1 MSKLS
6 KFSQEEK
13 QRGLNTMVDYASSAI
28 QNRAR
33 ALIDVQRRKRHI
45 DETTD
50 ALSQLASIK
59 SADGTPVADPETD
72 YKVLTLDDAES
83 LLLMAGIRKPGE
95 GRGDE
100 RIPHYHNWDANTAS
114 QWSKRIHQLSDN
126 LEARRSMYVM
136 GNDQSGNTIKGA
148 ISAFADVLHEVSV
161 VNDHEHDFKFK
172 EALGFGRARHMA
184 DGLRSHL
191 VMETTLPKIANQIHS
206 YLSQAHSANPE
217 TLPSARSKKQKLWDQ
232 SLSEAESSIAY
243 MGSTG
248 WQVDPDDKAQLEQ
261 AVERSHTLLPKKSEK
276 AVQKIEAAFLL
287 DDYSGYYDNTTF
299 NETRIGDLEEHLEHK
314 LAEVAHQKFV
324 LDDGWKKITGF
335 PVDYVQIEQEMNE
348 EAEAEAVQGS
358 QQSVATLS
366 GYGIPQDILFQPRAL
381 EFTEQKLQRLQDTF
395 EYSSDISAY
404 RPSAAQSHVKN
415 IITLK
420 SDAVSQLDA
429 FLKAKADQVDS
440 KDVPRSQLLDL
451 YESKKRSL
459 TGDRESRLKSARMT
473 TALSRYTDIER
484 KWENLT
490 KSAADRIL
498 QKVADA
504 RDRLEQ
510 ISQETQ
516 DIQDQSRYCRAQSD
530 FATINALINESF
542 QPAFDSKAS
551 KKSWLNEIQKDR
563 THAKSS
569 LEKSWR
575 LPRAASE
582 PSLATVKEGV
592 QTLMIDE
599 SLEIIEP
606 SLSLGKEAEQETAT
620 ARPWKSRFNW
630 ADEVEGDADTTFDEE
645 LKEWLAAEAQRNGRE
660 TAAVASTPA
669 SELHEAEPATS
680 NVSAPVVTTN
690 RWMRSDG
697 KSAAQYLYEMSRASR
712 R

>member
-1 MSKLS
+1 MSELSKLS
-6 KFSQEEK
+6 PEDRQH
-13 QRGLNTMVDYASSAI
+13 GLNIMVDYTSTAI

-33 ALIDVQRRKRHI
+33 ALTDVQKRKQHI
-45 DETTD
+45 DETTA

-59 SADGTPVADPETD
+59 SANGTPLADPETD
-72 YKVLTLDDAES
+72 YKVLTLDDAGS
-83 LLLMAGIRKPGE
+83 LLLTAGIRKPGE

-114 QWSKRIHQLSDN
+114 QWSKRIQRLSDH
-126 LEARRSMYVM
+126 LEARRRMYAM
-136 GNDQSGNTIKGA
+136 GNDQSGNTINGA
-148 ISAFADVLHEVSV
+148 ISGFEEVLNDDSV
-161 VNDHEHDFKFK
+161 VNNHEHGFNFW
-172 EALGFGRARHMA
+172 EAMSFGAARNWA
-184 DGLRSHL
+184 DGLRSQL

-206 YLSQAHSANPE
+206 YLSQAHNANPE

-248 WQVDPDDKAQLEQ
+248 WQVDPDDKAKFEQ
-261 AVERSHTLLPKKSEK
+261 AVERSHTILSKKSEK
-276 AVQKIEAAFLL
+276 AVQKIEASFLL
-287 DDYSGYYDNTTF
+287 NDQSGYYDDTTF
-299 NETRIGDLEEHLEHK
+299 NETRIGDLEYHLEHK
-314 LAEVAHQKFV
+314 LAEVDHQKFV
-324 LDDGWKKITGF
+324 LDDGWKKLTGL
-335 PVDYVQIEQEMNE
+335 PVDYVQIEQEMD
-348 EAEAEAVQGS
+348 AEAEAVQGS

-366 GYGIPQDILFQPRAL
+366 GYGIPQDILFQPSTL
-381 EFTEQKLQRLQDTF
+381 EFTEQKLQKIQDTF
-395 EYSSDISAY
+395 EYSPETSAY

-415 IITLK
+415 LIALK
-420 SDAVSQLDA
+420 SDVVSQLDA
-429 FLKAKADQVDS
+429 FLKAKVDQVDS

-473 TALSRYTDIER
+473 AALSRYTDIEK
-484 KWENLT
+484 KWEKLT

-498 QKVADA
+498 QKVEDA
-504 RDRLEQ
+504 RDGLEQ

-551 KKSWLNEIQKDR
+551 KKAWLNEIQKDR

-575 LPRAASE
+575 LPRATSE
-582 PSLATVKEGV
+582 PSPATVEEGV

-599 SLEIIEP
+599 SPEVIEP

-620 ARPWKSRFNW
+620 ARPWVSGYAW
-630 ADEVEGDADTTFDEE
+630 ADEVEENDDTAFDKEFA
-645 LKEWLAAEAQRNGRE
+645 EWLAAEKKRNGRG
-660 TAAVASTPA
+660 TATVPSTPA
-669 SELHEAEPATS
+669 SELHDAEPAIS

-697 KSAAQYLYEMSRASR
+697 KSAAQHLYEMSRASR

>member
-1 MSKLS
+1 MSELS
-6 KFSQEEK
+6 KVPQEEK
-13 QRGLNTMVDYASSAI
+13 QRSLNIMVDYASSAI

-45 DETTD
+45 DETTA

-59 SADGTPVADPETD
+59 SADGTPLADPETD

-126 LEARRSMYVM
+126 MEARRSMYAM
-136 GNDQSGNTIKGA
+136 GNDQAGDIREATSGLEKILNE
-148 ISAFADVLHEVSV
+148 DSV
-161 VNDHEHDFKFK
+161 VNNNHEQDFKFK
-172 EALGFGRARHMA
+172 EALGFGRWRHLA
-184 DGLRSHL
+184 DGLRSQL
-191 VMETTLPKIANQIHS
+191 IMETVLPKIANQIHS
-206 YLSQAHSANPE
+206 YTSQAHSANPE

-232 SLSEAESSIAY
+232 SISEAESSIAY

-248 WQVDPDDKAQLEQ
+248 WQVDPDDKAQFEQ
-261 AVERSHTLLPKKSEK
+261 AVERSHTILSKKSEK

-287 DDYSGYYDNTTF
+287 DDHSGYYDNTTF
-299 NETRIGDLEEHLEHK
+299 NETRIGDLQEHLEHK
-314 LAEVAHQKFV
+314 LPEVAHQKFV
-324 LDDGWKKITGF
+324 LDDGWKKLTGL
-335 PVDYVQIEQEMNE
+335 PVDYVQIEQEMD
-348 EAEAEAVQGS
+348 AEAEALQGS

-366 GYGIPQDILFQPRAL
+366 GYGIPQDILFQPSAL
-381 EFTEQKLQRLQDTF
+381 EFTEQKLQRLQNTF
-395 EYSSDISAY
+395 EYSPDINAY

-415 IITLK
+415 ILALK
-420 SDAVSQLDA
+420 SDAVSQLNT
-429 FLKAKADQVDS
+429 FLKAKVDQVDS
-440 KDVPRSQLLDL
+440 KDIPRSQLLDL

-473 TALSRYTDIER
+473 AALSRYTDIEK
-484 KWENLT
+484 KWEKLT
-490 KSAADRIL
+490 KSAAGRIL

-504 RDRLEQ
+504 RDGLEQ

-516 DIQDQSRYCRAQSD
+516 DIQDQSRYWRAQSD

-551 KKSWLNEIQKDR
+551 KKAWLNEIQKDR

-582 PSLATVKEGV
+582 PSLATVEEGV
-592 QTLMIDE
+592 QTLLIDE
-599 SLEIIEP
+599 SVESIEP
-606 SLSLGKEAEQETAT
+606 YLSLGKEAEQETAT
-620 ARPWKSRFNW
+620 ARPWRSRFNW
-630 ADEVEGDADTTFDEE
+630 ADEDEGDADTTFDEDF
-645 LKEWLAAEAQRNGRE
+645 KEWLAAEAKRNGRE

-697 KSAAQYLYEMSRASR
+697 KSAAQYLYEMSRASKR
-712 R
+712 